1 VSSGASSSLSAEADD
16 EFSDGGIDD
25 AAALTLVEAA
35 AKMQAAAE
43 REEKIV
49 GLIVEAQA
57 AVKAIKDGRK
67 GTGSGRPPA
76 CGPLGSGAFEAAN
89 SRLARL
95 QRGFLP
101 GEDEHTDRRTQPQ
114 LLAAAQ
120 LHPQDHPGAGN
131 STRHEHAQ
139 LRADLWD
146 DFPARGGGAD
156 GGADHDDPDGG
167 DGGGGGGGGG
177 VGAWDSSDDDDSR
190 RQAALHWDR
199 QQQRWLH
206 LLRLWPMSSRS
217 RGGSVVSDRVSGAA
231 VVGSWTL
238 TRQKLRGGRLIGS
251 VRHQSA
257 RNKSSRAALQLQN
270 NTKPL
275 TNLIIHILTTSTF
288 WSFCFLEARRKSRKQ
303 LCRAY
308 GAVCSGASAPEQR
321 LVLLLPPQHENVG
334 PQPPRQRTNPF
345 LFFLFLSQHGI
356 FAAFWLFARFLRTS
370 VRGPPS
376 LLPAGCHSE
385 DLPPRRAA
393 ARPSLSQKTSPS

>member
-1 VSSGASSSLSAEADD
+1 MISPTTTGQRQKDTIPQLQTLFRAARNSKMSQASATSQPSDEVEN
-16 EFSDGGIDD
+16 EFSDGDVDWDKVGSVAD
-25 AAALTLVEAA
+25 AAQEV
-35 AKMQAAAE
+35 QAAAE
-43 REEKIV
+43 REEKIT

-76 CGPLGSGAFEAAN
+76 RGPLGSGAFEAAN

-95 QRGFLP
+95 QRGLLP
-101 GEDEHTDRRTQPQ
+101 CENEHTDRRTQPQ

-238 TRQKLRGGRLIGS
+238 TRQKLRGGRLVGS
-251 VRHQSA
+251 VLH
-257 RNKSSRAALQLQN
+257 
-270 NTKPL
+270 
-275 TNLIIHILTTSTF
+275 
-288 WSFCFLEARRKSRKQ
+288 
-303 LCRAY
+303 
-308 GAVCSGASAPEQR
+308 
-321 LVLLLPPQHENVG
+321 
-334 PQPPRQRTNPF
+334 
-345 LFFLFLSQHGI
+345 
-356 FAAFWLFARFLRTS
+356 
-370 VRGPPS
+370 
-376 LLPAGCHSE
+376 
-385 DLPPRRAA
+385 
-393 ARPSLSQKTSPS
+393 

>member
-1 VSSGASSSLSAEADD
+1 MSQASATSQPSDEVEN
-16 EFSDGGIDD
+16 EFSDGDVDWDKVGSVAD
-25 AAALTLVEAA
+25 AAQEV
-35 AKMQAAAE
+35 QAAAE
-43 REEKIV
+43 REEKIT

-76 CGPLGSGAFEAAN
+76 RGPLGSGAFEAAN

-101 GEDEHTDRRTQPQ
+101 GENEHTDRRNQLQ

-190 RQAALHWDR
+190 QQAALHWDR

-275 TNLIIHILTTSTF
+275 TNLIISLHILTTSNY
-288 WSFCFLEARRKSRKQ
+288 FLELLLLKQ
-303 LCRAY
+303 GERVENK
-308 GAVCSGASAPEQR
+308 GAAPTVLCSGASAPEQR

-356 FAAFWLFARFLRTS
+356 FAGERT
-370 VRGPPS
+370 
-376 LLPAGCHSE
+376 
-385 DLPPRRAA
+385 
-393 ARPSLSQKTSPS
+393 RPKL